1 LTAKPTVGV
10 VIRTLNESALL
21 GQCLDSLR
29 RQKGFSDLDVVVVD
43 SGSTDATLEIARAH
57 GARIVNLPPGEFNY
71 SSSLNLGIEEA
82 RGELVLSLS
91 AHAIPVDDDWLVK
104 MAAAFDDAQVAGVA
118 CRQIPWPDAPWQ
130 EAHRLSHQFPTAARV
145 YARESE
151 AGLVFS
157 NAASVIR
164 RSAWRE
170 HRFML
175 PAAEDLEWAQRVVA
189 NGWTIVYEP
198 EAPVYHSH
206 SESPRAQ
213 AQRMIDINRVPDVD
227 APRRTLLRTTREGI
241 GILLR
246 DGRKIL
252 GLDEPARRKAA
263 YLAELTSM
271 AFYYVVD
278 FSRSGTTAER
288 RREES
293 KRQSRPV

>member
-1 LTAKPTVGV
+1 MRIGA
-10 VIRTLNESALL
+10 VIRTLNESELL
-21 GQCLDSLR
+21 GRCLDTLH
-29 RQKGFSDLDVVVVD
+29 RQGGGELDVVVVD
-43 SGSTDATLEIARAH
+43 SGSTDGTLEIARAH
-57 GARIVNLPPGEFNY
+57 RARIVNLPPGDFNY

-91 AHAIPVDDDWLVK
+91 AHAIPVEDDWLER
-104 MAAAFDDAQVAGVA
+104 MTAPFDDARVAGVS

-130 EAHRLSHQFPTAARV
+130 EVHRLTHQFPTAARR
-145 YARESE
+145 YSRGSE
-151 AGLVFS
+151 TGLVFS

-164 RSAWRE
+164 RSAWLE

-189 NGWTIVYEP
+189 NGWTIAYEP

-206 SESPRAQ
+206 SESARAQ

-227 APRRTLLRTTREGI
+227 ARPRTLLKTAREGV

-246 DGRKIL
+246 DGKKIL
-252 GLDEPARRKAA
+252 ALDEPARRKAA
-263 YLAELTSM
+263 YLAELTGM
-271 AFYYVVD
+271 VFYYVVD

-293 KRQSRPV
+293 QRQSRPV